1 MISQMLLITTLALPI
16 ALLLGCL
23 SGGLRKL
30 MPAFLWLAPVP
41 ALGAALF
48 GAWDS
53 PLVLDWAPYQVT
65 LMLDASGSMLLTAAS
80 LLWIAAGVYA
90 PSFFRG
96 RAIGGSFA
104 VCWLF
109 TLIGS
114 LGIFLAADLAGFLFF
129 YALVS
134 LPAFGLVTYD
144 GTPSAWRAGAIY
156 TGFALLGEGL
166 LLMGFVLLAANL
178 PEGSLRIAHVVAA
191 MQTSPFRNVTLSL
204 LMAGFGMKIALLP
217 MHFWMPLTY
226 TAAPIPAAAVLSGAA
241 VKAGVI
247 GLIRFLP
254 FEIALP
260 DWGGVLT
267 VAGLCGAFYGVAVG
281 ITQTN
286 PKTVLAYSSV
296 SQMGFLAA
304 VLGMG
309 LAAGDKSVAP
319 IAAFYAAHHV
329 LVKGALFLAVGVAG
343 VTASQRIGI
352 VVVPGVVIALGLAGL
367 PLTGGALAKLAV
379 KDPLGYGI
387 AGTLAT
393 LSASGTT
400 LLMLHFLHRLVLTAG
415 RDPAKA
421 AAARL
426 VAPWLAM
433 AVASIT
439 VPWILLYPFAGI
451 GSLSDA
457 LAPAALWKVLWPV
470 LLGGALAVGLRR
482 WGHRLPRIPEG
493 DVVVAGGVV
502 ARSVAACGAALERS
516 DGLLRQWPVA
526 SLSLLFIAILL
537 AVAMLAGS

>member
-1 MISQMLLITTLALPI
+1 MISQALLILTVALPV
-16 ALLLGCL
+16 ALLAGCL
-23 SGGLRKL
+23 SRGFRKL
-30 MPAFLWLAPVP
+30 VPAFLWLAPVP

-48 GAWDS
+48 AARDS
-53 PLVLDWAPYQVT
+53 PLALNWAPYHVT
-65 LMLDASGSMLLTAAS
+65 LLLDSSGSMLLTAAS

-90 PSFFRG
+90 PAFFRG
-96 RAIGGSFA
+96 RALGDSFA

-134 LPAFGLVTYD
+134 LPAFGLVTYE
-144 GTPSAWRAGAIY
+144 GTPSARRAGAVYI
-156 TGFALLGEGL
+156 GFALLGEGL
-166 LLMGFVLLAANL
+166 LLMAFVLLAANI
-178 PEGSLRIAHVVAA
+178 PEGGLRITDVVAA
-191 MQTSPFRNVTLSL
+191 MQSSPFRNVTLSL
-204 LMAGFGMKIALLP
+204 LIAGFGMKIALLP

-254 FEIALP
+254 LDISLP
-260 DWGGVLT
+260 DWGGALT
-267 VAGLCGAFYGVAVG
+267 AVGLCGAFYGVAVG

-309 LAAGDKSVAP
+309 LTAGDKSVAP

-329 LVKGALFLAVGVAG
+329 LVKGALFLALGVAG
-343 VTASQRIGI
+343 VTASRRMGI
-352 VVVPGVVIALGLAGL
+352 VLVPAVVIALGLAGL

-379 KDPLGYGI
+379 KAPLGYGI

-400 LLMLHFLHRLVLTAG
+400 LLMLHFLHRLALIAA

-421 AAARL
+421 APARL

-433 AVASIT
+433 AVASVT
-439 VPWILLYPFAGI
+439 VPWIFYPVAGM
-451 GSLSDA
+451 GALSDA
-457 LAPAALWKVLWPV
+457 LAPSALWKTLWPILV
-470 LLGGALAVGLRR
+470 GGLLAVGLRL

-493 DVVVAGGVV
+493 DVVVVGGS
-502 ARSVAACGAALERS
+502 ASRAATGCGAVFERVDS
-516 DGLLRQWPVA
+516 LLRQWPIA
-526 SLSLLFIAILL
+526 SLSLLIVAILL
-537 AVAMLAGS
+537 AVAMLGGS